1 MSIAVKTTS
10 YQASDKSWKRASVY
24 PNRGGTLDISAFTA
38 NTHYPNGYI
47 PAGTAVGLLT
57 ATHIYAPYLNGG
69 SGGAEVC
76 AGLTAED
83 VIVPNLLDTTKD
95 APFALME
102 DGIVIQA
109 KLPFQSGAG
118 SIDSA
123 AKADLAGFYKW
134 L

>member
-1 MSIAVKTTS
+1 MSIAVKTTN
-10 YQASDKSWKRASVY
+10 YQASDKSWKRATVY

-47 PAGTAVGLLT
+47 PAGTAVGVLS
-57 ATHIYAPYLNGG
+57 ATHLFVPYNNAG

-83 VIVPNLLDTTKD
+83 VIVPDPLDTTKD

-102 DGIVIQA
+102 DCIVVQA
-109 KLPFQSGAG
+109 KLPFQSGTG

-123 AKADLAGFYKW
+123 AKTDLAGFYKW